1 MDGSDVARD
10 IEELRPRVE
19 PFLGP
24 DEQLQVVLRAS
35 PRPPMGAKVA
45 AATVWPFFR
54 EEDRILLVATDRRWL
69 VLESAKERFRGE
81 LTQRA
86 ELARAIRVGTSW
98 TSRFAG
104 FDRPYGI
111 DPVWELWAVAANDA
125 LDAREAGRPWDLESA
140 APSLTP
146 ERGDEAAEKLA
157 RVAMKVGRF
166 VPRRRGKA

>member
-10 IEELRPRVE
+10 VEELRRRVE

-24 DEQLQVVLRAS
+24 DERLQVVLRAS
-35 PRPPMGAKVA
+35 PRPPMGAKA
-45 AATVWPFFR
+45 ATATVWPFFR

-86 ELARAIRVGTSW
+86 ELDRAIRVETSW
-98 TSRFAG
+98 TSRFDG

-125 LDAREAGRPWDLESA
+125 LEAVKPAVPGTWSPPPRRSLRSA
-140 APSLTP
+140 AT
-146 ERGDEAAEKLA
+146 R
-157 RVAMKVGRF
+157 R
-166 VPRRRGKA
+166 PRNWRRPR